1 MFDILPLKG
10 GLDNVDGFFSSGV
23 SVGLKPNNKKDVAFI
38 RSDALCDVGAIFTS
52 NKFQAAPIRHFKR
65 YGEIFQTNFI
75 LINSKNANAMTGKD
89 GMDDIDEIFS
99 YLPNSLNIKNPIMS
113 STGVIGYRLDTKKIA
128 KSFELFDFNAKDSN
142 AAAEAIMTTD
152 RFKKEISVRV
162 DVEGKGSFHIAAICK
177 GAGMINP
184 SLATMLCFI
193 ATDANIPKELIA
205 NLLKNAAEESF
216 NAISVDGDTSTND
229 TVMLLSSAKSGV
241 WDREAFSEALK
252 FVTKHLA
259 LEIVRDGEGSKKV
272 VAFEIKNAATV
283 DEAKKA
289 AKALSNSLLV
299 KTAIFGEDP
308 NWGRIASTIGA
319 SGITCEEDSLIIYY
333 DDVLV
338 YSPQKKQLDKESE
351 YKANQVMK
359 KESFK
364 IVCDLGIGDASY
376 TAYGCDLGHEYVSI
390 NADYRS

>member
-10 GLDNVDGFFSSGV
+10 GLDNVEGFFSGGV
-23 SVGLKPNNKKDVAFI
+23 SVGLKSNGKNDAAFI
-38 RSDALCDVGAIFTS
+38 RSDTLCDVGAIFTS

-65 YGEIFQTNFI
+65 YGEIFQTNFV
-75 LINSKNANAMTGKD
+75 LINSKNANAMTGKE
-89 GMDDIDEIFS
+89 GIDDIDELFS
-99 YLPNSLNIKNPIMS
+99 HLPDFLHVKNPVMS

-152 RFKKEISVRV
+152 RFKKEIAVRV
-162 DVEGKGSFHIAAICK
+162 DIENKGSFHIGAICK

-193 ATDANIPKELIA
+193 TTDANVPKELITA
-205 NLLKNAAEESF
+205 LLKDAAEESF

-241 WDREAFSEALK
+241 WEKRAFSEALK
-252 FVTKHLA
+252 FVMKHLA

-272 VAFEIKNAATV
+272 VAFEVKNAATL

-299 KTAIFGEDP
+299 
-308 NWGRIASTIGA
+308 
-319 SGITCEEDSLIIYY
+319 
-333 DDVLV
+333 
-338 YSPQKKQLDKESE
+338 
-351 YKANQVMK
+351 
-359 KESFK
+359 
-364 IVCDLGIGDASY
+364 
-376 TAYGCDLGHEYVSI
+376 
-390 NADYRS
+390 

>member
-10 GLDNVDGFFSSGV
+10 GLDNVKGFFSGGV
-23 SVGLKPNNKKDVAFI
+23 SVGLKPNGKNDVAFI
-38 RSDALCDVGAIFTS
+38 RSDTLCDVGAVFTS

-65 YGEIFQTNFI
+65 YGEVFQTNFI
-75 LINSKNANAMTGKD
+75 LINSKNANAMTGEK
-89 GMDDIDEIFS
+89 GVEDIDELFS
-99 YLPNSLNIKNPIMS
+99 LLPSSLNAKNPIMS
-113 STGVIGYRLDTKKIA
+113 STGVIGYRLNIQKIA
-128 KSFELFDFNAKDSN
+128 KSFELFDFNSKDSN

-152 RFKKEISVRV
+152 RFKKEIALKV
-162 DVEGKGSFHIAAICK
+162 DVEGKGSFHVAAICK

-193 ATDANIPKELIA
+193 TTDANVPKESIIK
-205 NLLKNAAEESF
+205 LLKDAAEESF

-241 WDREAFSEALK
+241 WDERAFSEALK

-272 VAFEIKNAATV
+272 VAFEVKNAATL

-319 SGITCEEDSLIIYY
+319 SGITCKEDSLVIHY

-338 YSPQKKQLDKESE
+338 YSPQKKELDKKSE
-351 YKANQVMK
+351 AAANAVMK

-364 IVCDLGIGDASY
+364 IVCDLGVGAEGY